1 MENILSIMVVI
12 FNALAIIFAILY
24 YVNEEREKSSIKT
37 YADKVND
44 ENALLRSSIARL
56 RQDNMKMAECIRT
69 LRGKVRDG
77 KKEIEKKSKAK
88 ASK

>member
-1 MENILSIMVVI
+1 MENILSIMIVV
-12 FNALAIIFAILY
+12 FNVLAIIFAILY
-24 YVNEEREKSSIKT
+24 YVNEEREKSNIKT

-69 LRGKVRDG
+69 LRGKVRNG

>member
-1 MENILSIMVVI
+1 METILSIMVVV
-12 FNALAIIFAILY
+12 FNVLAIIFAILY
-24 YVNEEREKSSIKT
+24 YVNEEREKSTIKT

-56 RQDNMKMAECIRT
+56 RKDNKQMAECIKT

-77 KKEIEKKSKAK
+77 KKEIEEKSKTK
-88 ASK
+88 ATK

>member
-1 MENILSIMVVI
+1 MENISLILIVI
-12 FNALAIIFAILY
+12 CNVLAIIFALIY
-24 YVNEEREKSSIKT
+24 YKNEERVKSTIRT
-37 YADKVND
+37 YANKVDD

-69 LRGKVRDG
+69 LRGKVRNG

-88 ASK
+88 ATK

>member
-1 MENILSIMVVI
+1 MENISLICVI
-12 FNALAIIFAILY
+12 ICNVLAIIFAILY
-24 YVNEEREKSSIKT
+24 YVNEEREKSTIKT

-44 ENALLRSSIARL
+44 KNALLRRSIARL
-56 RQDNMKMAECIRT
+56 RKDNKKMAECIKT

-77 KKEIEKKSKAK
+77 KKEIEEKSKAK